1 MMTEA
6 IERQLIEWGGE
17 KEATRYAFRTIGGS
31 KACISL
37 DGELYVE
44 AKGNDMRTY
53 GMAAWK
59 TLDDIRRVLD
69 VFGVVCKEPPK
80 WRANGAIA
88 LGPDEQVITFMKYGG
103 WNEKAAA
110 EYAAMMNAKESP
122 PVGVASSGGGG
133 CDSGGEAGSDRTPT
147 KPSTV
152 EEWMRAT
159 CTNEPIENFGKYRW
173 YKAMLPRKVYR
184 GLENSTHAE
193 WSGDPGWLGYQSR
206 EAAIAALEVA
216 LRKAGELQ

>member
-6 IERQLIEWGGE
+6 IERQLVEWGGE

-31 KACISL
+31 KVCISL

-44 AKGNDMRTY
+44 TKGNDMRAY
-53 GMAAWK
+53 DIAAAPWK

-69 VFGVVCKEPPK
+69 VFGVALKEPPK
-80 WRANGAIA
+80 WTVTLSNIVS
-88 LGPDEQVITFMKYGG
+88 GPKTVAVFYREDGCTDNPE
-103 WNEKAAA
+103 AAA

-122 PVGVASSGGGG
+122 PV
-133 CDSGGEAGSDRTPT
+133 PT
-147 KPSTV
+147 KPHTV
-152 EEWMRAT
+152 EEWMAVDGLVGV
-159 CTNEPIENFGKYRW
+159 CVQLAGVIQDWRW
-173 YKAMLPRKVYR
+173 YSSALP
-184 GLENSTHAE
+184 
-193 WSGDPGWLGYQSR
+193 WSIYGNLPSDMNGITPVAGGTVSLRYATR